1 MKGFIYKIIVFISL
15 LFIVDRLLG
24 YGMGKLRSAAIGGN
38 TEREEYI
45 ANKAT
50 EDILIFGSSRALDHY
65 NPNILT
71 ELLGL
76 SCYNCGQDESGIV
89 LFYPR
94 YKMMAKRNN
103 PKIIIYDIYLQDLY
117 GKDNEKYLSRLKP
130 YYNDKDVKEMF
141 SLVDHLSKYKMFSHI
156 YQHNSTLY
164 DVLKDNFINNHI
176 FLKGFYSIMTG
187 TLDYEPTGTKT
198 KHEPLDSF
206 KVSYLEKFIKET
218 KDKCQLF
225 FCISPVYKSTSNK
238 DFDSIKIL
246 CKKYNI
252 PLLNHYCD
260 TLFTNHRE
268 LFSNVNHLNR
278 NGADLYSEIIV
289 NEIKNKL
296 E

>member
-1 MKGFIYKIIVFISL
+1 MRSFIYKIIVFISL
-15 LFIVDRLLG
+15 LFIVDRLIG
-24 YGMGKLRSAAIGGN
+24 YVMGELRSTAIGGN

-50 EDILIFGSSRALDHY
+50 ENILIYGSSRALDHY
-65 NPNILT
+65 NPDVLSDN
-71 ELLGL
+71 LGL

-94 YKMMAKRNN
+94 YKMMSKRNN
-103 PKIIIYDIYLQDLY
+103 PKIIIYDIYIQDLY

-130 YYNDKDVKEMF
+130 YYSNKDVKEMF
-141 SLVDHLSKYKMFSHI
+141 SIVDNLSKYKMFSHI

-176 FLKGFYSIMTG
+176 FQKGFYSIMTG
-187 TLDYEPTGTKT
+187 TLDYEPAGTRT
-198 KHEPLDSF
+198 RHEPLDFF
-206 KVSYLEKFIKET
+206 KVSYLENFIKET

-238 DFDSIKIL
+238 DFEPIKIL

-260 TLFTNHRE
+260 TLFTNHKE
-268 LFSNVNHLNR
+268 FFSNVNHLNR
-278 NGADLYSEIIV
+278 NGADLYSKIIV